1 HMTVNDLQCLFDYGH
16 WANRKLFA
24 VISELTPE
32 QFTKPRSGDH
42 GSIRKT
48 MVHILSA
55 ELGWVRRCCGLE
67 RGAPLNPD
75 DYSTAAALGDVMNRV
90 EAHTREFF
98 SKLREEDLARIIEF
112 AIGGS
117 EKRSMPVG
125 ELLQHAANHGAHH
138 RGQISLLL
146 RLLGYSPE
154 NFDLLFYYGEK
165 RRPQA
170 S

>member
-1 HMTVNDLQCLFDYGH
+1 MTVNDLKSLFDYGH

-24 VISELTPE
+24 VISQLTPD
-32 QFTKPRSGDH
+32 QFTKPLSGDH
-42 GSIRKT
+42 GSVRKT

-55 ELGWVRRCCGLE
+55 EWGWVRRCSGLE
-67 RGAPLNPD
+67 RGTPLNPD
-75 DYSTAAALGDVMNRV
+75 DYPTAAAFVEAWKRV

-98 SKLREEDLARIIEF
+98 SRLRDEDLTRIIEF

-138 RGQISLLL
+138 RGQVSLLL

-154 NFDLLFYYGEK
+154 NFDLLFYYAEK
-165 RRPQA
+165 GCPPA